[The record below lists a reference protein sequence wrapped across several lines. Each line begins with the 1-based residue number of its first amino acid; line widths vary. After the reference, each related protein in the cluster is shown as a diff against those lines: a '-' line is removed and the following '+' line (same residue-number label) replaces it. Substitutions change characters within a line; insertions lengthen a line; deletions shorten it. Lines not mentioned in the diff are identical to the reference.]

1 MSKQEVKM
9 KTAGGI
15 KIALIA
21 LLVSWVAG
29 CGSGE
34 PDFDVQEM
42 LARPKTYIGSNQ
54 CRVCHLE
61 HYDSWMTT
69 LHSRTIQDVTD
80 NLDAIVADIDPNVIR
95 ADLKKGQIEL
105 KAPVDEIYIP
115 NTEDIKY
122 TIGVQW
128 KQMYLVEKNKV
139 LYLAPI
145 QYNIWSDRWIPY
157 HEEDWDER
165 PWAKLCGGCHAMNVD
180 IQKGTF
186 SEARVGC
193 EACHGPGSHHA
204 ALPKTAVFGK
214 RQTIVN
220 PSELP
225 AGLRTQICGSCHGR
239 GMSTKVKGAEW
250 PVGYRPGRALGM
262 YYRYNFYDHG
272 QANVKEVYANEFA
285 KGHRQQYNDWKLSS
299 HAREGVSCTSC
310 HYVHQLGVPPTQ
322 FQTRGSGSQQCMA
335 CHKVINNNL
344 AHSIHSFANCI
355 GCHMPR
361 IAKSAES
368 GDIHSHAFVALLPE
382 DTLKN
387 PGVPNSCQT
396 CHKHRD
402 TDLKTLQELYESVT
416 KKTLVKVHG
425 TR

>member
-69 LHSRTIQDVTD
+69 LHSRTIQDVSE

-180 IQKGTF
+180 IG
-186 SEARVGC
+186 
-193 EACHGPGSHHA
+193 
-204 ALPKTAVFGK
+204 
-214 RQTIVN
+214 
-220 PSELP
+220 
-225 AGLRTQICGSCHGR
+225 
-239 GMSTKVKGAEW
+239 
-250 PVGYRPGRALGM
+250 
-262 YYRYNFYDHG
+262 
-272 QANVKEVYANEFA
+272 
-285 KGHRQQYNDWKLSS
+285 
-299 HAREGVSCTSC
+299 GV
-310 HYVHQLGVPPTQ
+310 
-322 FQTRGSGSQQCMA
+322 
-335 CHKVINNNL
+335 
-344 AHSIHSFANCI
+344 
-355 GCHMPR
+355 
-361 IAKSAES
+361 
-368 GDIHSHAFVALLPE
+368 
-382 DTLKN
+382 
-387 PGVPNSCQT
+387 
-396 CHKHRD
+396 
-402 TDLKTLQELYESVT
+402 
-416 KKTLVKVHG
+416 
-425 TR
+425 